1 MFGRQ
6 DRHSGSLIKDK
17 PLLPPLKPPLSV
29 YKIQARQGPLDF
41 CQLINKSMG
50 LVLEPRAL
58 IARQTK
64 SLKLHATIIL
74 QFRYNPLEKLHSHC
88 AALSSTICIC
98 CPGSAF
104 ICILVS
110 WGSHPYIWLVTRLFE
125 GWARKI
131 RKLAFWE
138 CNAASSLD
146 YSVKK
151 IRCIAQWLIFFEV

>member
-1 MFGRQ
+1 MR
-6 DRHSGSLIKDK
+6 
-17 PLLPPLKPPLSV
+17 
-29 YKIQARQGPLDF
+29 
-41 CQLINKSMG
+41 G
-50 LVLEPRAL
+50 LVLEPKAL
-58 IARQTK
+58 IAKQTK

-74 QFRYNPLEKLHSHC
+74 QFRNNPLEKLHPHC

-138 CNAASSLD
+138 RNAVSSL
-146 YSVKK
+146 STTRLRKFVALHSGWFSLKFES
-151 IRCIAQWLIFFEV
+151 RLVSECNLAEVCITQPDQTLFLFKSIWTRPQGF